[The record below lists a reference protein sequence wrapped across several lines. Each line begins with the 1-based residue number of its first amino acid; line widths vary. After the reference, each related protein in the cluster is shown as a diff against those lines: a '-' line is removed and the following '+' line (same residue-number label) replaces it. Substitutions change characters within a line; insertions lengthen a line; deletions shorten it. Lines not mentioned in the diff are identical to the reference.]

1 MAGLY
6 LTNTEHCT
14 VTAEDREKAWHILA
28 ILLSIGRPV
37 RPEELA
43 LKCEFLGASPELVR
57 FLCTVPSS
65 PLLLMEN
72 GLVTASAPAVL
83 QIGRRICTLK
93 RSWNGD
99 VKTYFRKRKG
109 STVDSMLWS
118 LSKKRLNL
126 PSEKGEG
133 SRNLLQDPNGGQ
145 NNFPKGSIS
154 KAESEIS
161 SGSSWWLGENAITVT
176 KNMNFLPVDLPSSE
190 WNSQILNEEL
200 AATPLLLDSNTEN
213 SIFSIKDVDHV
224 DGKHENGT
232 NGTICKDLM
241 CSEHTSKCLNNI
253 FITETDLNIPKLIQ
267 EERVLACKSGMG
279 SALLMSKFGNA
290 VSCKEA
296 HHIELRNDSGV
307 TATFCLK
314 VDKQNTASAVKAGM
328 SYIHSCEA
336 PMQLV
341 KDTRT
346 QVEIKED
353 ASSNSG
359 TSKEEK
365 KNLDLLEEAA
375 KNDQVL
381 SKDSELQNPINIVN
395 MEREQI
401 KKVENHGMFPSDE
414 GFSAQEHPTKSF
426 VNLKA
431 AQKIVLPSQSRV
443 LLESN
448 SPRLSDQC
456 NISQK
461 VISMRQKIKQSH
473 KNNMHAKENISAP
486 EDMLEKKKLPHF
498 ESFVIEEEEGSGG
511 YGTVY
516 RAQRK
521 DNGKQVALK
530 CPHAN
535 AQTRYVYNEL
545 KMLERFGGR
554 NFIIKYEG
562 SFKGKTGE
570 CFVLEHVEHD
580 RPEVLKREIDVFQ
593 LQWYGYCMFKA
604 LAYLHRQGVVHRDV
618 KPGNFLFSRKL
629 NKGYLIDFNLAL
641 DLQRKYASGSK
652 SKSSFEVPLPLSKS
666 SPSTKDKKF
675 MRGKY
680 EGIVGPKATLEPN
693 NMKKMANADPLKT
706 HPDFGGR
713 NIFRSQGADGSG
725 ITSTKDV
732 TSTRTPSAERLREPL
747 PSLGR
752 KELISLA
759 QHAMQGPN
767 QDAINIPAS
776 QRKRVAAPG
785 KVDEKIV
792 YLSPMPLHSMGVAVT
807 GAGLMRSKGDGK
819 HKKEGPCVGTKG
831 FRAPEVLFRSLHQG
845 SKVDIWSAGVTLLYL
860 MVGRS
865 PFVGD
870 PKQNIKDIMKLRGS
884 EDLWEVAKLHNCE
897 SSFPVELFDIQFLPS
912 VELKHWCKLNTKRPE
927 FFKLI
932 PRSLFDLV
940 DKCLTVNPR
949 LRISAEEALRHEFF
963 APCHESLR
971 KQRMLRRGPRLESG
985 DYRSG
990 HLEHGNSQVSLDL

>member
-14 VTAEDREKAWHILA
+14 LTAEDREKAWHILA

-57 FLCTVPSS
+57 FLCTVPNS

-72 GLVTASAPAVL
+72 GLVTASAPPVL

-109 STVDSMLWS
+109 SAVDSMLWS
-118 LSKKRLNL
+118 VSKKRLNL
-126 PSEKGEG
+126 PSENGES
-133 SRNLLQDPNGGQ
+133 SRNLLQDPNEGQ
-145 NNFPKGSIS
+145 NNFPK
-154 KAESEIS
+154 
-161 SGSSWWLGENAITVT
+161 ENAITVI

-190 WNSQILNEEL
+190 WNSQNLNEEL

-224 DGKHENGT
+224 DGKHEN
-232 NGTICKDLM
+232 
-241 CSEHTSKCLNNI
+241 
-253 FITETDLNIPKLIQ
+253 DLNIPKLIQ

-290 VSCKEA
+290 VSCEEA

-346 QVEIKED
+346 QVEIKEGGLV
-353 ASSNSG
+353 NSG

-381 SKDSELQNPINIVN
+381 SKDSELQNSINIVN
-395 MEREQI
+395 MEREQS

-461 VISMRQKIKQSH
+461 VISMSKKIKQSH
-473 KNNMHAKENISAP
+473 KNNMHAKENIAAP

-535 AQTRYVYNEL
+535 AQTHYVYNEL

-652 SKSSFEVPLPLSKS
+652 SKSSFDHVPLPLSKS

-675 MRGKY
+675 MRGKF
-680 EGIVGPKATLEPN
+680 EGIVGSKATLEPN

-845 SKVDIWSAGVTLLYL
+845 SKVDIWSAGVSLLYL

-884 EDLWEVAKLHNCE
+884 EDLWEVAKLHNRE
-897 SSFPVELFDIQFLPS
+897 LSFPVELFDIQFLPS

-971 KQRMLRRGPRLESG
+971 KQRMLRQGLRLESG

-990 HLEHGNSQVSLDL
+990 HLEHANSQVSLDL

>member
-145 NNFPKGSIS
+145 NNFPK
-154 KAESEIS
+154 
-161 SGSSWWLGENAITVT
+161 ENAITVT